1 MNKKELISFL
11 THSNILKT
19 KSIIKA
25 FENID
30 RKDFTLKK
38 YAGEAYDDYPLSI
51 GYNQTISQPST
62 VAFMLELLG
71 PKKGDRILDVGSGS
85 GWTTALLGYI
95 ASKNGKVFGVELIPE
110 LVLFSRDNLD
120 KYNLQ
125 NTKIYQAK
133 LDELGLKDKAPFDKI
148 LVSAGAR
155 NIPEQLIDQLKI
167 GGVMVI
173 PANNSLFKIIKKS
186 KNEIEKQEI
195 PGFVFVPLIY

>member
-19 KSIIKA
+19 RSIIKA

-62 VAFMLELLG
+62 VAFMLELLD

-85 GWTTALLGYI
+85 GWTTALLGHI
-95 ASKNGKVFGVELIPE
+95 AFKNGKVFGVELIPE

-120 KYNLQ
+120 KYNLE